1 MSFANKDIKQLREK
15 MGAGIMDCKEA
26 LKQSNGDMEKAVL
39 FLRKKGM
46 ELKAKKSTRIV
57 REGAIE
63 SYVHLNGKIG
73 VLIEINCET
82 DFVARTDDFKEL
94 TKNLAMQIAAS
105 APLYID
111 KSQVPQDVV
120 EKEKDLYESQVKN
133 KPEKIKEK
141 IVEGKL
147 EKFFQ
152 EVCLLVQPFIRDT
165 SITVDDY
172 LTSKIAKM
180 GENVAIRRFV
190 RYQLGEEL

>member
-39 FLRKKGM
+39 FLRKKGV
-46 ELKAKKSTRIV
+46 EIKAKKSTRIV
-57 REGAIE
+57 REGTIE